1 MSSMLHQFITTDGL
15 MQSAINAF
23 EEWRTTRNCREPIPE
38 RLWLLVKPLT
48 KHYSLSQIT
57 KNLHLNTTQ
66 IKTQLNKLTLSEKNV
81 PELVECTE
89 QFSMLSASNNI
100 MNSECSIEFDC
111 KHASSVKLGGLNI
124 NELKQMVSLLISE
137 APCYN

>member
-1 MSSMLHQFITTDGL
+1 MSSILHQFISTDNL

-23 EEWRTTRNCREPIPE
+23 EEWRATRNRREPIPDH
-38 RLWLLVKPLT
+38 LWLLVEPLT

-57 KNLHLNTTQ
+57 KSLHLNTTQ
-66 IKTQLNKLTLSEKNV
+66 IKTQLSKLSSSEKSV
-81 PELVECTE
+81 PELVECTQ
-89 QFSMLSASNNI
+89 QFSMLSASNNKT
-100 MNSECSIEFDC
+100 NECSIEFDC
-111 KHASSVKLGGLNI
+111 KHASSVKLSGLNI

>member
-1 MSSMLHQFITTDGL
+1 

-23 EEWRTTRNCREPIPE
+23 DEWRATRKGKGPTPE
-38 RLWLLVKPLT
+38 HLWLLVEPLT

-57 KNLHLNTTQ
+57 KNLHLN
-66 IKTQLNKLTLSEKNV
+66 ITQLRAKLAKLSPSEENI
-81 PELVECTE
+81 PQLVECSQ
-89 QFSMLSASNNI
+89 QFAMLSASNNK
-100 MNSECSIEFDC
+100 MNECSIEFDC
-111 KHASSVKLGGLNI
+111 KHASSVKLSGLNI